1 MSDRFE
7 RSLEA
12 LAAESVAAE
21 AALRATSSD
30 GFGRQTRCP
39 AWDVRGLAGHMLRD
53 VDRIP
58 EYLAAPA
65 PAEADTGAASYFT
78 SYDPADAPDVAARSI
93 ERAAS
98 FASTDDLVDAFA
110 LTWRSGVDLA
120 RREGPD
126 RLVQVQWGPR
136 LRLDDYLDTRVL
148 ELAVHGLDLADAL
161 GIDPWLSVDGG
172 AIVRALLTSLLE
184 APPPQEWDDVELAD
198 KGTGRVPLSPRDRDA
213 LVASADRFPLLS

>member
-21 AALRATSSD
+21 AALRATTSE
-30 GFGRQTRCP
+30 GFGRPTRCP

-65 PAEADTGAASYFT
+65 PTEADTGAASYFT

-110 LTWRSGVDLA
+110 HTWRSGVDLA

-126 RLVQVQWGPR
+126 RLIQVQWGPR

-161 GIDPWLSVDGG
+161 GIEPWLSVDGG

-184 APPPQEWDDVELAD
+184 APPPRDWDDVELAD
-198 KGTGRVPLSPRDRDA
+198 KGTGRVPLSPRDRDGLGA
-213 LVASADRFPLLS
+213 PADRFPLLS